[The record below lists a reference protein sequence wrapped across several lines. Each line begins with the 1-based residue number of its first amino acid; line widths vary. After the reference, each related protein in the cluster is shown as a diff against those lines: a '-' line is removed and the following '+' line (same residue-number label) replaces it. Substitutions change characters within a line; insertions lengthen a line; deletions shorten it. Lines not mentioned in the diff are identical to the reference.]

1 MYGGLICYSIGFR
14 KIYSRINTEDKV
26 LKEQF
31 GTEWKEWSK
40 RVPYKLVPYVF

>member
-1 MYGGLICYSIGFR
+1 
-14 KIYSRINTEDKV
+14 V

-40 RVPYKLVPYVF
+40 RVPYKLVPYVFWHWDNVLWNL